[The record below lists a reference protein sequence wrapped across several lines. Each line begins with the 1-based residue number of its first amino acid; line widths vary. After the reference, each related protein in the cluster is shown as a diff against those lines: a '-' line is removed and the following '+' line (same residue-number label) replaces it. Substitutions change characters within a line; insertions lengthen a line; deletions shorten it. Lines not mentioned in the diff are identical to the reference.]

1 MFGKKE
7 LCGFQALDVAKE
19 RCLPRPELMI
29 CHSSLWAALGNEWG
43 FSVVG
48 LDDGQEKWKGDDD

>member
-1 MFGKKE
+1 M
-7 LCGFQALDVAKE
+7 AKE

-48 LDDGQEKWKGDDD
+48 LDDGEEKWKGDDD